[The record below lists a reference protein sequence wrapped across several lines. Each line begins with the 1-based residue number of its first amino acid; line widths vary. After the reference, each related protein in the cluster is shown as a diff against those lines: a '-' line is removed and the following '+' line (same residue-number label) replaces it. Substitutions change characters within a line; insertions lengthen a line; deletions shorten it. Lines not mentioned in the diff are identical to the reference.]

1 MHEALAVGRAEVPEA
16 NSAIERTR
24 EKSIIDRRH
33 HQTYNPVKLEEER
46 EAGGRKRERQ
56 EGGREREGGGRKRER
71 QEGGRE
77 RGRREE
83 EREGGGRK
91 REREEGGRERG
102 RREEEGGCGV

>member
-33 HQTYNPVKLEEER
+33 HQTYNPVKWEKER
-46 EAGGRKRERQ
+46 EAGGRRQ
-56 EGGREREGGGRKRER
+56 EERE

-77 RGRREE
+77 RGRRED
-83 EREGGGRK
+83 G
-91 REREEGGRERG
+91 EEGEKRAS
-102 RREEEGGCGV
+102 